1 VSDSSDLEAHFRIR
15 VDGKDELEELY
26 SSGEAGAKR
35 FSENTARYLQKA
47 GAGLS
52 ALSAK
57 GKAELGAFA
66 GQELGGS
73 LGGEARGVLKLRDAI
88 NQLAVSSGGGNAMM
102 DGLNK
107 QIQAVAV
114 SSNQMQGDVTAAL
127 QAFVEKTGDIRTA
140 RDNIAEYGRVATAT
154 GSALSDVAQVGVE
167 LKEKLNISEQTKSF
181 AILATLSKAGSI
193 ELRDFARQAPRI
205 FNVAASAGVT
215 GEAGLRQ
222 IGALSEVYGSY
233 VGGSGANK
241 AARVATSIENTFASI
256 AKKLP
261 QLEAAGVKVQGR
273 DRFDVLFDII
283 RKTGGDETKLR
294 EVFSQQAMRAVLGLA
309 NEFKATGGFGKYEE
323 LRRMDV
329 NTSLIGND
337 FATRTSTG
345 EAKLKANQIGRQ
357 RFYEQY
363 LGGIAEY
370 GAAHA
375 TELQIGSYGLS
386 YAGKGLSLLGRAG
399 GALGGRVGQAVG
411 AATAARVFVTNF
423 SELRGALGAGG
434 GPGGAPAS
442 RLGKAAAV
450 FGVGVAAYELTT
462 LADEASGGRIS
473 GGVANAMG
481 YLSGQKGKLA
491 GIEGAG
497 ADLNKIQLARQKAQR
512 DALVQDYEMKGL
524 THGAALNAADQQIKA
539 EIKNLTVVINDNE
552 AHAED
557 DSGTRSPK
565 VLVRRGG
572 GGEE

>member
-1 VSDSSDLEAHFRIR
+1 MSDSSDLEAHFRIV
-15 VDGKDELEELY
+15 VDGKGELEELY

-35 FSENTARYLQKA
+35 FSENTARYLERA
-47 GAGLS
+47 GAALS
-52 ALSAK
+52 AIGAK
-57 GKAELGAFA
+57 GKAELSAFA

-73 LGGEARGVLKLRDAI
+73 LGSEARGVLKLRDAI
-88 NQLAVSSGGGNAMM
+88 NQLAVSSGGGNEMM
-102 DGLNK
+102 DSLNK

-114 SSNQMQGDVTAAL
+114 SSNQMQGDVAAAL
-127 QAFVEKTGDIRTA
+127 QAFVEKTGDIKTA

-154 GSALSDVAQVGVE
+154 SAALSDVAQVGVE

-181 AILATLSKAGSI
+181 ALLATLSKAGSI

-205 FNVAASAGVT
+205 FNVAASAGVS

-222 IGALSEVYGSY
+222 IGALSEVYGQF

-309 NEFKATGGFGKYEE
+309 NQFKQTGGFGDYER
-323 LRRMDV
+323 LRTIGVD
-329 NTSLIGND
+329 TSLIGKD

-345 EAKLKANQIGRQ
+345 EAKLRANQIGRQ
-357 RFYEQY
+357 RIYEKY
-363 LGGIAEY
+363 LGGIAEF
-370 GAAHA
+370 GAEHA
-375 TELQIGSYGLS
+375 TALQAGSYGLGL
-386 YAGKGLSLLGRAG
+386 AGQGLSLLGRAG
-399 GALGGRVGQAVG
+399 GALGGRVGAAVG
-411 AATAARVFVTNF
+411 AATAQRVFVTNWPGN
-423 SELRGALGAGG
+423 LGGAAGALPPGRVAGALG
-434 GPGGAPAS
+434 
-442 RLGKAAAV
+442 KATAV
-450 FGVGVAAYELTT
+450 LGVGLAAYELTT
-462 LADEASGGRIS
+462 LADEAAGGRIS
-473 GGVANAMG
+473 GGVAKAMG

-497 ADLNKIQLARQKAQR
+497 AELHQVQLARQKAHR
-512 DALVQDYEMKGL
+512 DALIQDWEIKGL
-524 THGAALNAADQQIKA
+524 KHGAALNAADQQIKA
-539 EIKNLTVVINDNE
+539 EVKNLTVVINGNE
-552 AHAED
+552 AHVED

-565 VLVRRGG
+565 VLVRRGA